1 MKLDLMRPAI
11 VVDINALALEH
22 VGVRMGAYGLRLG
35 ALARIA
41 DLAADPAVRRDF
53 PVIAQSLDL
62 AARPQTRDMASL
74 GGNVLQRTRCAYF
87 RDVSRTDSNK
97 RDPRS
102 GCAPIGGHRQLSRR
116 LRRGAGLAG
125 HHRRSGRPRG
135 CRVMAFEDLHRL
147 PGETPHFETN
157 LKPGE
162 LITGF
167 SVRPA
172 PGSGARCT

>member
-102 GCAPIGGHRQLSRR
+102 GCAPIGG
-116 LRRGAGLAG
+116 
-125 HHRRSGRPRG
+125 GRPKDPVLRSDG
-135 CRVMAFEDLHRL
+135 DFNAQH
-147 PGETPHFETN
+147 PPQ
-157 LKPGE
+157 
-162 LITGF
+162 
-167 SVRPA
+167 
-172 PGSGARCT
+172 